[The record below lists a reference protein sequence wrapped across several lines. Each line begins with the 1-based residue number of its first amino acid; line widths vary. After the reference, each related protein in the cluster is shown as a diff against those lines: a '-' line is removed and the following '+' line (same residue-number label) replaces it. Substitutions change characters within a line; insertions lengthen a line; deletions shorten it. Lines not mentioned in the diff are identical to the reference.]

1 MNKVRE
7 KIEKLAAYVGEDS
20 GETSEMVLEAVEE
33 KMEEFDS
40 TLNEVWNAVYEICLG
55 CKLHWEDNC
64 HDCELNGIS
73 LEKIRKPIL
82 KHSSR
87 R

>member
-20 GETSEMVLEAVEE
+20 GETSEMILEAVEE

-73 LEKIRKPIL
+73 LEKIRKSIL

>member
-20 GETSEMVLEAVEE
+20 GETSEMILEAVEE